1 VAVKRQEVRAFV
13 LDVDGRFSA
22 PRGRRLV
29 DGVRPDSERIGTDLR
44 SDGIRGLLGS
54 GGEHDVAARGGDGL
68 GGRQA
73 VPLEAPV
80 TIAVAAVR
88 SNEFI

>member
-13 LDVDGRFSA
+13 LDVDGQFYG
-22 PRGRRLV
+22 PGGRRLV
-29 DGVRPDSERIGTDLR
+29 DGVRLDSERIGTDLL

-68 GGRQA
+68 GRRQG

-80 TIAVAAVR
+80 TIAVAACRV
-88 SNEFI
+88 